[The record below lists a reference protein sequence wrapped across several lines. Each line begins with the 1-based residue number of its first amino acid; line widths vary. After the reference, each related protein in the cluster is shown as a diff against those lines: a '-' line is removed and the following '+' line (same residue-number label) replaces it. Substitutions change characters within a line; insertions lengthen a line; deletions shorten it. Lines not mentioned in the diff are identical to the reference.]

1 MMLIQFLFNACERLK
16 YVSRVVLSMFI
27 LGLFTQMATAQ
38 NISTKNPYI
47 LIDVA
52 SGDILAEQKSND
64 RWYPASLTKLMTA
77 YVTFRAIKAGEIE
90 EGSPV
95 VISAAARRQPP
106 SRMGYKEGVRLRI
119 DAALKI
125 IIIKSAN
132 DVSLALGEAVAGSL
146 SAFVERMNAEARRL
160 GMVNTR
166 FRNSNG
172 LHNEAQYSS
181 ARDMALLSAQI
192 LREFP
197 QYAYMFEAAAI
208 KTSSTTHFSYNLL
221 LERFT
226 GANGMKTGFVC
237 ASGYNMSA
245 SATRNGRTLVA
256 VVLGTASQT
265 DRAVTA
271 AQLLEKGF
279 KSNSGLGNIFA
290 NPAVKGANP
299 VNMRPVLCTEEV
311 RATQYNPGAGQ
322 ARINS
327 PFLNP
332 RSPSS
337 KILDVRTG
345 GITAQLAKASGLEIA
360 SRIPVPTPRPDKILD
375 VGHVILKPLH
385 TPSSGNLAIPTQR
398 PQ

>member
-27 LGLFTQMATAQ
+27 LGLFTQMAIAQ
-38 NISTKNPYI
+38 DISTKNPYI

-52 SGDILAEQKSND
+52 SGNILAEQKSND

-146 SAFVERMNAEARRL
+146 SAFVERMNVEAKRL

-208 KTSSTTHFSYNLL
+208 KTPSTTHFSYNLL

-256 VVLGTASQT
+256 VVLGTDSQT

-279 KSNSGLGNIFA
+279 KSNSGLGNIFT
-290 NPAVKGANP
+290 NPAIKGANP
-299 VNMRPVLCTEEV
+299 VNMRPVLCTEQA

-345 GITAQLAKASGLEIA
+345 GITAQPAKASGLEIA